1 MAIDALTTATQNM
14 VVSYSASNLTTRYL
28 AGQFTSQ
35 TIVGPLVVQLY
46 VGKGRLV
53 RVCALDSNLA
63 QINFYNTATPVITP
77 PTDWL
82 FALVPT
88 AATGLYEVG
97 QEFINGLVV
106 EVPAGTTLNVTYSVG
121 Q

>member
-14 VVSYSASNLTTRYL
+14 VVSYSTSNLISRYL

-35 TIVGPLVVQLY
+35 TIVGPLVVSLY

-53 RVCALDSNLA
+53 RVCTLVSNLA
-63 QINFYNTATPVITP
+63 PINFYNTATTIITP

-82 FALVPT
+82 FSLEPT
-88 AATGLYEVG
+88 TSKGIYEVG
-97 QEFINGLVV
+97 LEFVNGLIV
-106 EVPAGTTLNVTYSVG
+106 EVPAGTTMNVTYSVG